1 MPYPL
6 PASARE
12 WQQKMRVFVDERL
25 IPWEVHAEMNDG
37 FVPQEEHEAIFAAT
51 RAMGL
56 YFPSLPREGGGAE
69 LTKLEIAVIQEQ
81 VGRATNGLGF
91 CYADLSPF
99 LYHTANPHQMA
110 RYVKPMLATGKRV
123 AYAITEE
130 GAGSDV
136 DAIEATA
143 VRDGNGYIL
152 NGVKL
157 HVTGANL
164 SDWLVFQAKLE
175 DGTHGLFYVD
185 AGAQGVSTI
194 RTPKYTHNFRSHHL
208 LMKFEN
214 VHVTADD
221 MIDPEGDAIGW
232 TYDWFRQERMKIA
245 ARCCGAA
252 GRLIDEAVAFARER
266 VQFGTPIWENQAIQF
281 PIADSL
287 TELWA
292 GRMMTYDLAA
302 AMDAKEDVKVL
313 HAKCAMAKLYCS
325 EFAWR
330 TADRVVQ
337 VFGGRGYMRENPAE
351 RFYRELR
358 VDRIWEGT
366 SEIQRVI
373 IAHSLRKRG
382 QAALIGVPETEK
394 ARAWHKKLRPFVE
407 KELIPWE
414 QHAEEHDGF
423 IPEDVRQGHIRKARE
438 MGLWLPLIDKEHGGG
453 GLDTSEIVAVQEEIG
468 RVTNGVGWCYHDTS
482 PFLVKTAT
490 PWQMERY
497 VQPILDGKRHECYA
511 ITEEGAGSDVD
522 AIQATAKKDGNGYV
536 LNGLKWHVTSAN
548 LADIIIF
555 QAKLEDGS
563 HGLFYVDSDAAGI
576 ETVRTPAYSHTYPA
590 HHPIMKFTDVKVPA
604 DALIDPE
611 GSGIALTH
619 EWFRQ
624 ERLGIAGRCCG
635 AASRLI
641 DEALAFAEERVQFGR
656 PIIENQAIAFMLAD
670 SLTELWAGRL
680 MIHRLAQAIDA
691 GEDVKVQHAQ
701 CAMAKLYCS
710 EMANRVADRAVQ
722 IFGGRGYMREYAAER
737 FYRELRVDRIWEGT
751 SEIQRLIIA
760 HSLARRGQDAL
771 IG

>member
-1 MPYPL
+1 MAYPL
-6 PASARE
+6 PQNARD
-12 WQQKMRVFVDERL
+12 WQSKMRAFTDEHL
-25 IPWEVHAEMNDG
+25 IPWEVEAEMNDG
-37 FVPQEEHEAIFAAT
+37 FIPQEAFDAIFAAT
-51 RAMGL
+51 KAMGL
-56 YFPSLPREGGGAE
+56 YFPSIPRDGGGAE
-69 LTKLEIAVIQEQ
+69 LSKLEIAVIQEQ
-81 VGRATNGLGF
+81 VGRTTNGMWG

-99 LYHTANPHQMA
+99 LYHTANDHQRE
-110 RYVKPMLATGKRV
+110 RYVDRMIREGSRV

-143 VRDGNGYIL
+143 VKDGNGYLL

-164 SDWLVFQAKLE
+164 SKWLVFQARLE
-175 DGTHGLFYVD
+175 DGKHGLFYVD
-185 AGAQGVSTI
+185 MEAPGVSTI
-194 RTPKYTHNFRSHHL
+194 RTPRYTHNFRGHHL
-208 LMKFEN
+208 LMKFED
-214 VHVTADD
+214 VRVTADD
-221 MIDPEGDAIGW
+221 MIDADGDGITW

-252 GRLIDEAVAFARER
+252 SRLIDEATAFARER

-292 GRMMTYDLAA
+292 GRLMTYDVAA
-302 AMDAKEDVKVL
+302 AMDRHDDVKVL
-313 HAKCAMAKLYCS
+313 HAKSAMAKLFCS
-325 EFAWR
+325 EFAFR
-330 TADRVVQ
+330 TADRAVQ
-337 VFGGRGYMRENPAE
+337 IFGGRGYMRENVAE
-351 RFYRELR
+351 RFYREIR

-382 QAALIGVPETEK
+382 QEALIGVDETDAAK
-394 ARAWHKKLRPFVE
+394 AWHAKLRPFIE

-414 QHAEEHDGF
+414 MHAEENDGKL
-423 IPEDVRQGHIRKARE
+423 PDGVKEKHIAMARDL
-438 MGLWLPLIDKEHGGG
+438 GLWMPLIAKEHGGA
-453 GLDTSEIVAVQEEIG
+453 GLTTSEVVAVQEEIG
-468 RVTNGVGWCYHDTS
+468 RVTNGVGWCYHDVS
-482 PFLVKTAT
+482 PFLVQTAT

-497 VQPILDGKRHECYA
+497 VGPLLEGKRHECYA

-522 AIQATAKKDGNGYV
+522 AIEATARRDGNGWV
-536 LNGLKWHVTSAN
+536 LNGVKWHVTSAN
-548 LADIIIF
+548 LADFLVF
-555 QAKLEDGS
+555 QAKMEDGR
-563 HGLFYVDSDAAGI
+563 HALFYVDMDAEGVEI
-576 ETVRTPAYSHTYPA
+576 VRTPAYTHTYDA

-604 DALIDPE
+604 DALIDPD
-611 GSGIALTH
+611 GSGIALTY

-624 ERLGIAGRCCG
+624 ERLGIAARCCG

-641 DEALAFAEERVQFGR
+641 DEALAFAEERVQFGK
-656 PIIENQAIAFMLAD
+656 PIIENQAISFMLAD
-670 SLTELWAGRL
+670 SLVELWAGRL
-680 MIHRLAQAIDA
+680 MIHRLAQNIDA

-701 CAMAKLYCS
+701 CSMAKLYCS

-737 FYRELRVDRIWEGT
+737 FFRELRVDRIWEGT
-751 SEIQRLIIA
+751 SEVQRMIIA
-760 HSLARRGQDAL
+760 QSLVKRGQDAL